1 MSANG
6 FGHGDTDEAQTPSQ
20 LLAAAL
26 GQHGQLISKLV
37 ARQVRAR
44 ILHDEGILSGL
55 EFGGEIYRLLGLV
68 RHVNSLMQN
77 RINIMPPLGEG
88 PAEPPNG

>member
-44 ILHDEGILSGL
+44 ILHDEGILNAR

-68 RHVNSLMQN
+68 RHTNSMLDN
-77 RINIMPPLGEG
+77 RLKVMPPLGEG
-88 PAEPPNG
+88 PVGPPNG